1 MPKPR
6 IIVKIRNLQS
16 PANLQP
22 IRPTGQ
28 HRRIRR
34 RDLAPI
40 SAISVVPLSQ
50 TPQIVA
56 RLHHVVMPVVID
68 SLCSWSS
75 GRLRRELLGRLDDQ
89 WTRLLRS
96 NLRDDQLFGIAI
108 CLYGLRHR
116 KHRDHRDQ
124 QAGRESLWGL
134 QSR

>member
-1 MPKPR
+1 MSVQRDAAPSSRSAIAERVSPRRTVIIRWCPSLR

-50 TPQIVA
+50 APQIVA

-75 GRLRRELLGRLDDQ
+75 RPL
-89 WTRLLRS
+89 
-96 NLRDDQLFGIAI
+96 A
-108 CLYGLRHR
+108 
-116 KHRDHRDQ
+116 
-124 QAGRESLWGL
+124 A
-134 QSR
+134 